1 MDPIQNEEHKTAHH
15 EHHITYPPVVEQQEE
30 SIGAEP
36 NKFKTAFVKFYK
48 RLGQF
53 SYLEIIGMIAI
64 AVIILDQFFA
74 FSITVNRKPLLQKL
88 LGEKVQT
95 LPPQLADHMSQAPAA
110 PTAAQ
115 PAAPQAAPADPALI
129 AQVLPSAGIELPV
142 TWGDLGKQMVAS
154 GVIDQQKFTALY
166 AQRGGLSA
174 EDTKMLTEGSNG
186 KIKITNE
193 NSGTILNLLWA
204 LGLGNSNP
212 ILEKGGEMYDQK
224 YGGDPSKFAS
234 TGGWTISSGQPMDH
248 FSKHMFIRLTAGQQ
262 QMVEEV
268 SKNIFRPCCGNSTHM
283 PDCNH
288 GMAMLGLLELMASQG
303 VSKADMYKYALSVNS
318 YWFPNNYLTIA
329 SYFKSKGTDWSKVD
343 PKVILSAQ
351 YSSGQGYQ
359 QLVQQVTPQQAP
371 QSKGGCGV

>member
-1 MDPIQNEEHKTAHH
+1 MDPIQHEEHKEAHH
-15 EHHITYPPVVEQQEE
+15 EHHVVRPVVVEQHEE
-30 SIGAEP
+30 EPASAEP
-36 NKFKTAFVKFYK
+36 NKFKTTFVKFYK

-53 SYLEIIGMIAI
+53 SYLEIVGMIAI
-64 AVIILDQFFA
+64 AILILDQFFA
-74 FSITVNRKPLLQKL
+74 FSITVTRKPLLQRM
-88 LGEKVQT
+88 LGEKIQT

-110 PTAAQ
+110 PTTAQ
-115 PAAPQAAPADPALI
+115 PTAPQGISADPALI
-129 AQVLPSAGIELPV
+129 AQVLPSAGVELPV
-142 TWGDLGKQMVAS
+142 TWGDLGQQMIKA

-174 EDTKMLTEGSNG
+174 EDTKMLTAGGNG

-204 LGLGNSNP
+204 LGLGNKNT
-212 ILEKGGEMYDQK
+212 ILETGEMQDPK
-224 YGGDPSKFAS
+224 YGGAAKFAS

-248 FSKHMFIRLTAGQQ
+248 YSKHMFIRLTAGQQ

-268 SKNIFRPCCGNSTHM
+268 SKNIYRPCCGNSTHF

-303 VSKADMYKYALSVNS
+303 VSEADMYKYALSVNS

-343 PKVILSAQ
+343 SKLILSAQ

-359 QLVQQVTPQQAP
+359 QLLQQVQPQQAP

>member
-1 MDPIQNEEHKTAHH
+1 MDQIQHEEHQVAHH
-15 EHHITYPPVVEQQEE
+15 GHIPEE
-30 SIGAEP
+30 PENKP
-36 NKFKTAFVKFYK
+36 NKFKAGFVKFYR

-53 SYLEIIGMIAI
+53 SYLEIVGVIAI
-64 AVIILDQFFA
+64 AILVLDQFFA
-74 FSITVNRKPLLQKL
+74 FSLTVNRKPLLQKM
-88 LGEKVQT
+88 LGEKTQA
-95 LPPQLADHMSQAPAA
+95 LPPQLVSNNSAVP
-110 PTAAQ
+110 AQ
-115 PAAPQAAPADPALI
+115 PAQPTVPQAAPADPALI
-129 AQVLPSAGIELPV
+129 AQVLPSAGVELPV
-142 TWGDLGKQMVAS
+142 TWGDLGQQMVKA

-166 AQRGGLSA
+166 AQRGGLSP
-174 EDTKMLTEGSNG
+174 EDTKMLTAGGNG

-204 LGLGNSNP
+204 LGLGNKNI
-212 ILEKGGEMYDQK
+212 ILETGEMQDPK
-224 YGGDPSKFAS
+224 YGGAAKFAS

-248 FSKHMFIRLTAGQQ
+248 YSKHMFIRLTAGQQ

-268 SKNIFRPCCGNSTHM
+268 SKNIYRPCCGNSTHF

-303 VSKADMYKYALSVNS
+303 VSQTDMYKYALAVNS
-318 YWFPNNYLTIA
+318 YWFPNNYLTVA

-359 QLVQQVTPQQAP
+359 QLLQQTQPQQAP